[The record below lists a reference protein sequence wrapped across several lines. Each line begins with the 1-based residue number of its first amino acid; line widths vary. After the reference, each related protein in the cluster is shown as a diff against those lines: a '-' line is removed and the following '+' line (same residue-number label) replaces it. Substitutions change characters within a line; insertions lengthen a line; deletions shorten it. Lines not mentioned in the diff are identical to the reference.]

1 MFKVRRVYDPE
12 GENEGYKVLV
22 DRLWPRGFSKESASW
37 NEWIKEV
44 APSNE
49 LRKWYNHE
57 PAKWEEFK
65 NRYREELSSIS
76 DELRKLK
83 QLEDKHETVTL
94 LYSSKERELNNAVA
108 LREFLTRK
116 E

>member
-12 GENEGYKVLV
+12 GANEGYKVLV
-22 DRLWPRGFSKESASW
+22 DRLWPRGFSKESAVW

-65 NRYREELSSIS
+65 NRYREELSSRS

-83 QLEDKHETVTL
+83 QLEDKHDTVTL